1 MRIITGKY
9 KGRKLETPVGYDVRP
24 TSDKV
29 KEAVFSMLMYEV
41 EGAVCADLFAGT
53 GNLGL
58 EALSRGAAKC
68 YFSDND
74 RASIALVKANVE
86 KCGAEGES
94 VIISGDYMKALRRIS
109 EPLDLIFLDPP
120 YESGYYGKA
129 LETIDSLDLLSQNGI
144 IIAEH
149 GKRIDLPDQVGGL
162 CCFKRRHY
170 GKSDVSLYARSTSV
184 HAADTEIPGGEI

>member
-9 KGRKLETPVGYDVRP
+9 KGRKLETPDNYDVRP

-29 KEAVFSMLMYEV
+29 KEAIFSMLMYEV
-41 EGAVCADLFAGT
+41 EDAVCADLFAGT

-58 EALSRGAAKC
+58 EALSRGASKC

-74 RASIALVKANVE
+74 RTSIALVKANVE
-86 KCGAEGES
+86 KCGAEAES
-94 VIISGDYMKALRRIS
+94 VIIAGDYMKALRRIS

-149 GKRIDLPDQVGGL
+149 GKRTDLPAQVGGL
-162 CCFKRRHY
+162 VCFKKRRY
-170 GKSDVSLYARSTSV
+170 GKSDVSLYARETSV
-184 HAADTEIPGGEI
+184 HCEESDTPGGEL